1 VTQAQAYQYLLAH
14 SHGLCPRGFESP
26 TCQHS
31 FCLFW
36 QFFFVLESR
45 FQKSGFRLP
54 STGKWKA
61 YLSIQ
66 RDTRRGLFE
75 QSTGGLVVRWMKYP
89 LLYVFVHFAAL
100 AQGPRLVSRTRHIW
114 ANVWILASQR
124 QLSIARP
131 ALSNTRSRHA
141 RMPSNPFV
149 INTSQCSNNRIA

>member
-1 VTQAQAYQYLLAH
+1 MGFA
-14 SHGLCPRGFESP
+14 RGGSNP
-26 TCQHS
+26 PLVNI
-31 FCLFW
+31 LFALFGS
-36 QFFFVLESR
+36 FFFVLESR
-45 FQKSGFRLP
+45 FQKSGSRLP
-54 STGKWKA
+54 FTGKWKA
-61 YLSIQ
+61 YLSAK

-75 QSTGGLVVRWMKYP
+75 QRTGGLVVRWMKYP